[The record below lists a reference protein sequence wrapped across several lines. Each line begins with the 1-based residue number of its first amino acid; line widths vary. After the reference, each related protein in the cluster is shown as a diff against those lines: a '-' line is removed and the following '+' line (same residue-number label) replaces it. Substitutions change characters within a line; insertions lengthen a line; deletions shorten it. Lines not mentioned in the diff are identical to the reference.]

1 MSAFDFW
8 CCGVAVE
15 VILKKGNSFAVAG
28 MARGRA
34 DVKSRKNLVTT
45 TVLVLVTVGGFFYFY
60 SQNSDSS
67 SSVEYGAKSLSH
79 TGLGGDKDD
88 GVSSSTLVG
97 GEVIAVPKSIPVS

>member
-1 MSAFDFW
+1 MHFLL
-8 CCGVAVE
+8 GVQIVVLGKVE
-15 VILKKGNSFAVAG
+15 CFK
-28 MARGRA
+28 
-34 DVKSRKNLVTT
+34 
-45 TVLVLVTVGGFFYFY
+45 GGFFYFY